1 MSHARYLCLMS
12 FDRDQVLRD
21 AASLLSRR
29 ATASMDEIAKA
40 AGISRATLHRHFPGR
55 DALVRAL
62 GMLGIAQM
70 DERLDAARIEE
81 GDPVAAVR
89 RLIDEAI
96 PVSGFLAFLY
106 GENQLYDLPEV
117 NEGWERVD
125 ERVSALFRRG
135 QEQGLFRYDLTPT
148 WLGEALYALIAA
160 SAWCVQDG
168 RMARNDSARMVSEL
182 LLGGMLRS
190 AS

>member
-1 MSHARYLCLMS
+1 MSHARYICLMS
-12 FDRDQVLRD
+12 FDREQVLRD
-21 AASLLSRR
+21 AAALLSRR

-62 GMLGIAQM
+62 GLLGIAQM

-81 GDPVAAVR
+81 GDPVEAVR
-89 RLIDEAI
+89 RLIDEAM

-106 GENQLYDLPEV
+106 GENQLYDMPEV
-117 NEGWERVD
+117 NEGWARVD

-135 QEQGLFRYDLTPT
+135 QEQGLFRYDLAPT

-182 LLGGMLRS
+182 MLGGMLRS

>member
-1 MSHARYLCLMS
+1 MSHAGYICLMS
-12 FDRDQVLRD
+12 FDREQALRD
-21 AASLLSRR
+21 AAALLSRR

-62 GMLGIAQM
+62 GLLGIAQM

-81 GDPVAAVR
+81 GDPVEAVR
-89 RLIDEAI
+89 RLIDEAM

-117 NEGWERVD
+117 NEGWARVD

-190 AS
+190 AA

>member
-1 MSHARYLCLMS
+1 MS
-12 FDRDQVLRD
+12 FDREQVLRD
-21 AASLLSRR
+21 AAALLSRR

-62 GMLGIAQM
+62 GLLGIAQM

-81 GDPVAAVR
+81 GDPVEAVR
-89 RLIDEAI
+89 RLIDEAM

-117 NEGWERVD
+117 NEGWARVD

-182 LLGGMLRS
+182 MLGGMLRS

>member
-1 MSHARYLCLMS
+1 MS

-21 AASLLSRR
+21 AAALLSRR

-62 GMLGIAQM
+62 GLLGIAQM

-81 GDPVAAVR
+81 GDPVEAVR

-96 PVSGFLAFLY
+96 PVAGFLAFLY

-117 NEGWERVD
+117 NEGWEQVG

-135 QEQGLFRYDLTPT
+135 QEQGLFRYDLTPD

-168 RMARNDSARMVSEL
+168 RMARNDSARMVREL

>member
-1 MSHARYLCLMS
+1 MS
-12 FDRDQVLRD
+12 FDREQVLRD
-21 AASLLSRR
+21 AAALLSRR

-62 GMLGIAQM
+62 GLLGIAQM

-81 GDPVAAVR
+81 GDPVEAVR
-89 RLIDEAI
+89 RLIDEAM

-106 GENQLYDLPEV
+106 GENQLYDMPEV
-117 NEGWERVD
+117 NEGWARVD

-135 QEQGLFRYDLTPT
+135 QEQGLFRYDLAPT

-182 LLGGMLRS
+182 MLGGMLRS

>member
-1 MSHARYLCLMS
+1 MS
-12 FDRDQVLRD
+12 FDREQVLRD
-21 AASLLSRR
+21 AADLLTRR
-29 ATASMDEIAKA
+29 ATASMDDIAKA

-62 GMLGIAQM
+62 GLLGIAQM

-81 GDPVAAVR
+81 GDPVEAVR
-89 RLIDEAI
+89 RLIDEAM

-117 NEGWERVD
+117 NEGWARVD

-160 SAWCVQDG
+160 SGWCVQDG
-168 RMARNDSARMVSEL
+168 RMARNDAARMVSEL
-182 LLGGMLRS
+182 MLGGMLRS

>member
-1 MSHARYLCLMS
+1 MS

-21 AASLLSRR
+21 AAALLSRR

-62 GMLGIAQM
+62 GLLGIAQM

-117 NEGWERVD
+117 TEGWARVD